1 MTENRFSFQ
10 SFRELFRS
18 ARSTPD
24 DEQFNLAKRVHLVG
38 AAAAISSSVFYFF
51 IYLQTGAWQSLANS
65 IGVALAMVSIGAGYI
80 SLLRGNTKLTATF
93 GLSAVILAYVPGE
106 LFWAEATIYNLTA
119 GVILLILVAFVL
131 QINLRKWA
139 TATSIFL
146 GLVVY
151 ANLFE
156 PFERYN
162 INLSPALS
170 FYIPFIAISLT
181 VAITWQLARVF
192 QVGRIRTRLVIAF
205 MGVAIIP
212 LVILA
217 TINNRF
223 IRNTLIENA
232 NKALFIIAS
241 ESAATVDDFISSN
254 LQAVKSE
261 AETSAFVEYLSL
273 PSILINQEVNRE
285 PIQASLIALQL
296 TDPSRIISFALLDRN
311 GINLIDSSTGNVGND
326 ESQSDYFQ
334 ASFND
339 EITFA
344 TQVIFSQDFSESES
358 LSGASIYFSTPIIAN
373 NGEAI
378 GVLRVQYD
386 ASVLQDIIVGSN
398 DLAGEESF
406 GVLFQEVGGRHL
418 HIAHGIAPET
428 LYTTMIGFDPSTD
441 MEGMQAE
448 GELPS
453 MEGMDDMS
461 MGLEGLHGS
470 ILLVDEETFF
480 VATDVATGDR
490 LNQVAMLRLSSKP
503 NWIIAFFQPQDI
515 FLSAA
520 QQQSA
525 ASVALVIVIS
535 LVAAG
540 AAVIMSQIISQPIT
554 RLTEVAQI
562 VASGD
567 FSARAPVESKDEI
580 GILAGTFNS
589 MTEQL
594 DDVISNLEDTIS
606 ERTQALERRAAYLES
621 AAVVGRTASDVQD
634 LDEMLVIVAQLI
646 GDRFGFYHVGI
657 LLIEETGKFAVLR
670 AANSEGGWRMIARDH
685 KLRVG
690 EQGIVGS
697 VTSTGEARIEQN
709 VAGEDAVHFA
719 NPELPYTR
727 SEMAL
732 PLISGEEILGAL
744 DVQSTEEEAFT
755 QEDVTI
761 LQVLADQVAMAI
773 GNKLLL
779 VRVQESIEAERRA
792 FGELSSQAWV
802 ERLQMRVT
810 PGFISD
816 ESGISKISGELNAE
830 AKEALESGRS
840 VAYSGDTNGQ
850 VNQPLAVP
858 IKIHGNVVLGL
869 LETHKPTEEG
879 PWTSQEIELLES
891 IGDQLGSALENAR
904 LFEETQ
910 RQAER
915 ERIAADVSSQVW
927 SSTNV
932 NSILQT
938 AVDELGRALNA
949 SKGTIRL
956 TSDESD
962 GNQELESGE
971 AS

>member
-1 MTENRFSFQ
+1 MTENRISFQ
-10 SFRELFRS
+10 SFREYFRS
-18 ARSTPD
+18 ARSTPE
-24 DEQFNLAKRVHLVG
+24 DEQLNLAKRVHLVG
-38 AAAAISSSVFYFF
+38 ALAAIGSSLFYFF

-80 SLLRGNTKLTATF
+80 SLLRGNKKLTATF

-139 TATSIFL
+139 TATSIFV
-146 GLVVY
+146 GLVMY

-181 VAITWQLARVF
+181 LAITWQLARVF

-205 MGVAIIP
+205 LAITIVP
-212 LVILA
+212 LLIL
-217 TINNRF
+217 TTVNNRF
-223 IRNTLIENA
+223 IQNMLIDNS
-232 NKALFIIAS
+232 NQSLLHVAS
-241 ESAATVDDFISSN
+241 ESAETIDDFVFSKV
-254 LQAVKSE
+254 QAINSVVQI
-261 AETSAFVEYLSL
+261 SAFGDYLSL
-273 PSILINQEVNRE
+273 PASLQSQQVNRD
-285 PIQASLIALQL
+285 PIQDSFVSLQL
-296 TDPSRIISFALLDRN
+296 TDQSQIISMALLDRN
-311 GINLIDSSTGNVGND
+311 GINIFDSNEVNEGND
-326 ESQSDYFQ
+326 ESLTEYFQ
-334 ASFND
+334 VSYIDGN
-339 EITFA
+339 TFTTDVVF
-344 TQVIFSQDFSESES
+344 TQSNAELDGLF
-358 LSGASIYFSTPIIAN
+358 GASIFFSTPIIGSG
-373 NGEAI
+373 GEAI
-378 GVLRVQYD
+378 GVLRIQYN
-386 ASVLQDIIVGSN
+386 ASVLQDIMEKSN
-398 DLAGEESF
+398 DVAGIESF
-406 GVLFQEVGGRHL
+406 GVLFQEIEGRQL
-418 HIAHGIAPET
+418 HIAHGAAPES
-428 LYTTMIGFDPSTD
+428 LYTTLIEFDDLSQLQSLQDEGRMPLMIDVTPID
-441 MEGMQAE
+441 LP
-448 GELPS
+448 ELHHNL
-453 MEGMDDMS
+453 MS
-461 MGLEGLHGS
+461 VEQ
-470 ILLVDEETFF
+470 ETFF
-480 VATDVATGDR
+480 TATDLATGNR
-490 LNQVAMLRLSSKP
+490 LNQVAILRLSSNP

-525 ASVALVIVIS
+525 ASVALVIIIS
-535 LVAAG
+535 LVAGG
-540 AAVIMSQIISQPIT
+540 AAVIMSQIISRPIT

-567 FSARAPVESKDEI
+567 FSAKAIVESNDEI

-621 AAVVGRTASDVQD
+621 AAEVGRTASDVQD
-634 LDEMLVIVAQLI
+634 LDEMLVTVAQLI

-697 VTSTGEARIEQN
+697 VTSTGEARIEQS
-709 VAGEDAVHFA
+709 VAGEDTVHFA

-732 PLISGEEILGAL
+732 PLISGDEILGAL

-779 VRVQESIEAERRA
+779 ARVQESIEAERRA

-816 ESGISKISGELNAE
+816 ESGISKIDGALNAE

-869 LETHKPTEEG
+869 IETHKPTEEG

-927 SSTNV
+927 SSTDV

-938 AVDELGRALNA
+938 AVNELGRALNA

-956 TSDESD
+956 TSDEQD